1 MGDCILS
8 LASSGNRGMD
18 NPLTDPA
25 DQNIHTLLKQYGIKP
40 SKNLGQNFLIDPVY
54 LHQVAEAGEI
64 TQSDT
69 VIEIGAGLGNLT
81 IILARTAGEVIAFEI
96 DSRFIPI
103 LESVTFSHKNTKI
116 IQADILRVDLAQFT
130 RSPGFLVVAN
140 IPYYIT
146 SKLIRHLLNGKTRPE
161 RIILTIQQEV
171 AQRICAPAGKLS
183 LLALSVQVYGS
194 PQLIARIPAGAFY
207 PVPNVDSA
215 ILRIDLYSSPKIKED
230 QLEIFFRIAKA
241 GFSQKRKTL
250 RNSLS
255 GGLNLDRSIIERL
268 LKVSQIDPNRRAE
281 TLSLTEWAVL
291 TSQYCD
297 LLSAEIP
304 YFPRE

>member
-1 MGDCILS
+1 
-8 LASSGNRGMD
+8 MD
-18 NPLTDPA
+18 NPLADPT
-25 DQNIHTLLKQYGIKP
+25 DQNIFNLLNQYGIKP
-40 SKNLGQNFLIDPVY
+40 SKKLGQNFLIDPVY
-54 LHQVAEAGEI
+54 LHRVAEAGEI
-64 TQSDT
+64 TKRDT

-81 IILARTAGEVIAFEI
+81 TILAQSAGEVIAFEI
-96 DSRFIPI
+96 DSRLIPI
-103 LESVTFSHKNTKI
+103 LKSVTFSQKNTKI
-116 IQADILRVDLAQFT
+116 IQADILRVDLARFT
-130 RSPGFLVVAN
+130 RSPDFLVVAN

-146 SKLIRHLLNGKTRPE
+146 SKLIRHLLSGKMRPA
-161 RIILTIQQEV
+161 RIILTIQEEV
-171 AQRICAPAGKLS
+171 AQRICAQAGKLS

-194 PQLIARIPAGAFY
+194 PQLITRIPAGAFY

-215 ILRIDLYSSPKIKED
+215 ILRIDLFSSPRIKED

-255 GGLNLDRSIIERL
+255 GGLNLDRSKIERL
-268 LKVSQIDPNRRAE
+268 LKASQIDPNRRAE
-281 TLSLTEWAVL
+281 TLSLSEWAVL

-304 YFPRE
+304 SSLRE